1 MIRQPSQRPGW
12 SGNPEVSISDGADHA
27 DGEEDDGADEFED
40 AADRDADDAEGNQ
53 EQPNNGV
60 GDEGDQS
67 QRPAE
72 NEKDA
77 EEQEFR
83 HGVLPNR
90 IPKIRDPNASAGLLE
105 ALESNLI
112 VTHLPG
118 AEFPLTTENTER
130 TEN

>member
-53 EQPNNGV
+53 EQPDDGV

-67 QRPAE
+67 EGPAE
-72 NEKDA
+72 NKKNA
-77 EEQEFR
+77 EEQKFC
-83 HGVLPNR
+83 HSVPLNR
-90 IPKIRDPNASAGLLE
+90 IPKIRDPSAP
-105 ALESNLI
+105 A
-112 VTHLPG
+112 V
-118 AEFPLTTENTER
+118 
-130 TEN
+130 